1 MRTFIKMLLY
11 ITRLK
16 RKLSNYPVEEIKE
29 TYIKA
34 KVVTMDCGP
43 RDSVSERCEDTW
55 RVATDLAN
63 GFLSIP
69 IKMKARKRCLSC
81 VWTTFIVGPSVKI
94 W

>member
-43 RDSVSERCEDTW
+43 RDSVSERC
-55 RVATDLAN
+55 
-63 GFLSIP
+63 
-69 IKMKARKRCLSC
+69 
-81 VWTTFIVGPSVKI
+81 
-94 W
+94 